1 MYESTY
7 KANEASFGRLCRSQI
22 AKIVHCITWRSF
34 GDYTDFLFTD
44 FLFTDFLFTDFL
56 FTDFLYTDYITVDYI
71 TRLPVTCG
79 TTLQDSLLPV
89 DYINSI

>member
-7 KANEASFGRLCRSQI
+7 KANEASFGHLSRSQL

-44 FLFTDFLFTDFL
+44 FLFTDFLVTDL
-56 FTDFLYTDYITVDYI
+56 LYTEYITVDYI

>member
-7 KANEASFGRLCRSQI
+7 KTNEASFGRLCHSQI

-44 FLFTDFLFTDFL
+44 FLFTDFLVTDL
-56 FTDFLYTDYITVDYI
+56 LYTDYITVDYI